1 MQFIAQC
8 FAATI
13 LQEPNTARGRPGNL
27 IKDDNTYSIIFNA
40 KNDLKIYLHV
50 RKFVKFID
58 EI

>member
-27 IKDDNTYSIIFNA
+27 IKDDVNIQLYLA
-40 KNDLKIYLHV
+40 KKMI
-50 RKFVKFID
+50 
-58 EI
+58 